1 MVHADVE
8 KTREVGRRRIRG
20 GDGAMED
27 RVAGRSSCCALVI
40 IDGKRVI

>member
-8 KTREVGRRRIRG
+8 KTREVGRRWIRG
-20 GDGAMED
+20 GDGAMGD
-27 RVAGRSSCCALVI
+27 WVVVRCSCCALVI